1 MPLHWDIGNIKDY
14 KTVCYHPTLKEDG
27 VGEGT
32 SYHDTPLKV
41 VTSTLINLTMNL
53 GISNWTDKNIEE
65 VILRLRMYEGIYGKL
80 VYNIDTGEN
89 SLTNEVIRQHVG
101 LHTNGGSFSF
111 PQFKTHC
118 IKTMERRAKELIEW
132 DDRDREEAA

>member
-14 KTVCYHPTLKEDG
+14 KTICFDGEGDDTTLK
-27 VGEGT
+27 T
-32 SYHDTPLKV
+32 
-41 VTSTLINLTMNL
+41 VTSTLVDLTMNL
-53 GISNWTDKNIEE
+53 GIHKFTDQNIEE
-65 VILRLRMYEGIYGKL
+65 VILRIRMYESIFGLL
-80 VYNIDTGEN
+80 VYKIDTGEN